1 MSERER
7 RLQDELYRLIA
18 NLVRDKRFA
27 GLTLSVQTEL
37 ELPINSRTR
46 RADVAVLKMPEEIP
60 VLIVETKR
68 KVDRVGH
75 YRGDERRFDPYGK
88 AAIGQALSYAAIAK
102 DKYGL
107 TVTPAFA
114 TANRDVIVL
123 FSPVR
128 DPRRYLNWEA
138 VEEGDYEQALDQSA
152 YVSLIHDHY
161 LLDDKNPL
169 REELLQHILDQ
180 VAMIWQNKVQPETVR
195 KRPGDWLLGKLR
207 YFVDS
212 VSNYYVE
219 DVLRMRLMKDD
230 RFAADLNA
238 LALKAGYKNGLSD
251 LVGRDYSRVGTLA
264 RMMTYVLMNKIIFY
278 KVLERHY
285 QLTELKPILKDDP
298 NISSRRYLE
307 LLNQRFREAIEK
319 TGDFEQIFITGLF
332 DHIVL
337 SEERGALQ
345 EIDELV
351 NLLSTIEVERLGDII
366 GYIYEDLIPAEE
378 RHQMGQ
384 FYTPQPIAE
393 LIARW
398 CINGNPEALILGPG
412 CGSGTFEIEAYWLLA
427 QLKTGKKRGIPPGKE
442 VHSNILRQIYAV
454 DINPFPTQLTAM
466 NLAMKNVRAPTTDA
480 NIVTSDFFNII
491 PRQKILAPY
500 LIMTPSG
507 PKRREII
514 FPESFDVVMGN
525 PPYTRWTEIP
535 EDTRQRI
542 LELYKEILTKYD
554 LYRFTTGGAIPGIY
568 IPWIIHSTNFLKEG
582 GRLGMIIS
590 DSWLQTEYGIGF
602 VKYLT
607 DNFKIHAI
615 IDISTRVFPVP
626 LIGACIILLEK
637 CSNSEER
644 DSHNTSLVFLSG
656 KKVLDIDAI
665 LKAIEEAKRI
675 VVFRGEGLFVNVVKQ
690 DELRNVSAKPITFF
704 FNIENI
710 LQLMESTRKVVNL
723 RDMFQPSEGNTVWS
737 VYASMKGKGA
747 GVGGEDFY
755 YVSEDKAR
763 RYGLDKYVGTYLM
776 PLISSPDRLKYFM
789 FTESDWSEKKEF
801 MFIANNPST
810 QLPPEVQEYVK
821 LGESIITITKGPN
834 RGKPVSES
842 SVAKIRR
849 RLDKVEILGH
859 IIRIHGWYD
868 LGGVVETPIY
878 IARGSQYWIRF
889 VLAMYRCALD
899 DRVLAL
905 IPRQG
910 VSFEEVELK
919 ALLAY
924 LNSSFAQLQAEVM
937 GRSTGG
943 GMIELDVRPLGEF
956 LILDVKRLPR
966 EDLEEL
972 ARLFDEL
979 EDEARKLGG
988 ADAVENV
995 FGSELAKD
1003 LTGREDVQEGIQGLF
1018 NTVIK
1023 KIDEKVAAIL
1033 EAEALVEPV
1042 RALVVELA
1050 RRRLAR
1056 AAEAKPG
1063 ALKGSEELLHRPK
1076 SKGSKR
1082 KGKKGRGD
1090 EAEPS
1095 TRLDDFT

>member
-46 RADVAVLKMPEEIP
+46 RADVAVLKMPEGIP
-60 VLIVETKR
+60 ILIIETKR

-75 YRGDERRFDPYGK
+75 YRREERFDPYGK
-88 AAIGQALSYAAIAK
+88 AAIGQALSYAALAK

-107 TVTPAFA
+107 PASPAFA

-212 VSNYYVE
+212 VSHYYVE

-345 EIDELV
+345 EIDELI

-427 QLKTGKKRGIPPGKE
+427 QLKTGRRRGIPPGKD

-466 NLAMKNVRAPTTDA
+466 NLAMKNVKAPTTEA

-491 PRQKILAPY
+491 PGQKILAPY
-500 LIMTPSG
+500 SIMTPSG
-507 PKRREII
+507 PMRKEIV
-514 FPESFDVVMGN
+514 FPEGFDVVMGN
-525 PPYTRWTEIP
+525 PPYTRWGEIP
-535 EDTRQRI
+535 EDVQRRI
-542 LELYKEILTKYD
+542 IERVGKLLASYD
-554 LYRFTTGGAIPGIY
+554 LLPVASRRGAEY
-568 IPWIIHSTNFLKEG
+568 TMVVFWIAHSLGFLKDG
-582 GRLGMIIS
+582 GKLGMIVS
-590 DSWLQTEYGIGF
+590 DSWLQTAYGIRFGR
-602 VKYLT
+602 LLA
-607 DNFKIHAI
+607 DHFKIHAI
-615 IDISTRVFPVP
+615 IDIASRVFPVP
-626 LIGACIILLEK
+626 LIGTCIILLER
-637 CSNSEER
+637 CLDDVER
-644 DSHNTSLVFLSG
+644 DSNAVAFAYLNIKRG
-656 KKVLDIDAI
+656 KIDVSKVLKTIEDKKPSIMTSDEYDIIVNVYKQSEIRKSESPWITFLFNAAI
-665 LKAIEEAKRI
+665 DVLNAIRQHQLATKLETYFEPTYGNIVYTILYTRRI
-675 VVFRGEGLFVNVVKQ
+675 VRTRHAGIGGEEFFYLTEYIASKHEIPREYLYPLLPSSRYMNFFTFAKDDWEKLKDEGTECYLFVCHRPRH
-690 DELRNVSAKPITFF
+690 EVS
-704 FNIENI
+704 
-710 LQLMESTRKVVNL
+710 QQV
-723 RDMFQPSEGNTVWS
+723 
-737 VYASMKGKGA
+737 
-747 GVGGEDFY
+747 
-755 YVSEDKAR
+755 
-763 RYGLDKYVGTYLM
+763 
-776 PLISSPDRLKYFM
+776 LKY
-789 FTESDWSEKKEF
+789 
-801 MFIANNPST
+801 I
-810 QLPPEVQEYVK
+810 K
-821 LGESIITITKGPN
+821 LGETEIKLLKGIH
-834 RGKPVSES
+834 RGEPVSKSRAAEER
-842 SVAKIRR
+842 K
-849 RLDKVEILGH
+849 RLRQYFFD
-859 IIRIHGWYD
+859 WYD
-868 LGGVVETPIY
+868 LGGVVEAPIY
-878 IARGSQYWIRF
+878 ATYGSQYWVRF
-889 VLAMYRCALD
+889 VLAKYQCALD
-899 DRVLAL
+899 HRILAL

-924 LNSSFAQLQAEVM
+924 LNSSFSQLQAEVM

-943 GMIELDVRPLGEF
+943 GMIELDVKPLGEF

-1042 RALVVELA
+1042 RTLVVELV

-1076 SKGSKR
+1076 RKGSKR

>member
-37 ELPINSRTR
+37 ELPIDSRTR
-46 RADVAVLKMPEEIP
+46 RADVAVLKMPEGIP

-68 KVDRVGH
+68 KVDRTGH
-75 YRGDERRFDPYGK
+75 YRREERFDPYGK
-88 AAIGQALSYAAIAK
+88 AAIGQALSYAALAK

-107 TVTPAFA
+107 PVTPAFA

-138 VEEGDYEQALDQSA
+138 VEEGDYELALDQSA

-180 VAMIWQNKVQPETVR
+180 VARIWQKEVLPETVR

-212 VSNYYVE
+212 VSRYYVE

-238 LALKAGYKNGLSD
+238 LALKAGYKDGLSD

-345 EIDELV
+345 EIDELI
-351 NLLSTIEVERLGDII
+351 NLLSTIEVERLGDVI

-442 VHSNILRQIYAV
+442 VHKNILRQIYAV

-466 NLAMKNVRAPTTDA
+466 NLAMKNVNAPTTDA
-480 NIVTSDFFNII
+480 NIVTSDFFAII
-491 PRQKILAPY
+491 PGQKILTPY
-500 LIMTPSG
+500 PVMTPSG
-507 PKRREII
+507 PKQKEIA
-514 FPESFDVVMGN
+514 FPEGFDVVMGN

-535 EDTRQRI
+535 DDVRERI
-542 LELYKEILTKYD
+542 EERLSDLLTKYNLRAD
-554 LYRFTTGGAIPGIY
+554 VMKGREPGLYVYFVMWGY
-568 IPWIIHSTNFLKEG
+568 KFLKPG

-590 DSWLQTEYGIGF
+590 NSWLQALYGEDFGHF
-602 VKYLT
+602 LLE
-607 DNFKIHAI
+607 NFKIKAL
-615 IDISTRVFPVP
+615 IDISARVFPVP
-626 LIGACIILLEK
+626 LVGTCIILLEK
-637 CSNSEER
+637 PLPGESIDDNQCVFMYLTIPKGGALKVEDVLWAINNPEKAKER
-644 DSHNTSLVFLSG
+644 FWIRVYRQG
-656 KKVLDIDAI
+656 DI
-665 LKAIEEAKRI
+665 
-675 VVFRGEGLFVNVVKQ
+675 
-690 DELRNVSAKPITFF
+690 P
-704 FNIENI
+704 
-710 LQLMESTRKVVNL
+710 
-723 RDMFQPSEGNTVWS
+723 
-737 VYASMKGKGA
+737 KGKRWLDLLFRPDEILDTLRQSPQVRRLSEYFEPSRGNIIWSA
-747 GVGGEDFY
+747 WAIRHGRRPDVGGEEFFY
-755 YVSEDKAR
+755 LTEDDAIR
-763 RYGLDKYVGTYLM
+763 EGIPQEFLYPLLPSSRY
-776 PLISSPDRLKYFM
+776 LKT
-789 FTESDWSEKKEF
+789 FTFTQSDWEDFKNKGSECYLFLCHKQRDE
-801 MFIANNPST
+801 
-810 QLPPEVQEYVK
+810 LP
-821 LGESIITITKGPN
+821 ESIRNYIKKGEGPDAQI
-834 RGKPVSES
+834 RLRRRPGEDEGKPVSES
-842 SVAKIRR
+842 SSSQTRSKHRD
-849 RLDKVEILGH
+849 LFY
-859 IIRIHGWYD
+859 GWYD
-868 LGGVVETPIY
+868 LGGVVEAPIY
-878 IARGSQYWIRF
+878 ATYGSQYWVRF
-889 VLAMYRCALD
+889 VLAKYQCALD
-899 DRVLAL
+899 HRILAL

-943 GMIELDVRPLGEF
+943 GMIELDVKPLSEF
-956 LILDVKRLPR
+956 VILDVKSLPR

-979 EDEARKLGG
+979 EAEARRLGG

-1033 EAEALVEPV
+1033 EAEALIKRV
-1042 RALVVELA
+1042 RTLVVELA
-1050 RRRLAR
+1050 RRRLAK

-1076 SKGSKR
+1076 RKGSKR

-1095 TRLDDFT
+1095 TRLDDFK